1 MKTGKIIQELRKR
14 KKLSQQQLALL
25 SNVSQTYISRLEKK
39 ENLNPSIE
47 VLTNIG
53 NALGIPYPVIAFLSL
68 EEKDI
73 VPEKRNEYAPIE
85 RAVNALVKEFFLKDS
100 SPVVFGKEI

>member
-1 MKTGKIIQELRKR
+1 MKTGKTIQEIRKR
-14 KKLSQQQLALL
+14 KKLSQQQLAQL
-25 SNVSQTYISRLEKK
+25 SNVSQTYISLLEKK

-47 VLTNIG
+47 VLTKIS

-68 EEKDI
+68 EEQDI
-73 VPEKRNEYAPIE
+73 VPEKRFEYAPIE

-100 SPVVFGKEI
+100 SPLVE